1 MQLFAAKR
9 VVLILYHV
17 YNYTCILY
25 RTDFT
30 IDMTLHMSL
39 LSFQVCELDIIF
51 NFEKVRCLC
60 LKLYGKTMYIYI
72 YIYFLSWPP
81 TLVHHISGVLHSR

>member
-9 VVLILYHV
+9 VVLILYH
-17 YNYTCILY
+17 YTCILY

-72 YIYFLSWPP
+72 YILSFMA
-81 TLVHHISGVLHSR
+81 THSGTSHLRRTSF